1 MKRVDFSSAAGFWCA
16 LLLAAVCVSPRSL
29 YGQAFYGSIV
39 GTVADTSGAVVPGA
53 KVTVTNKSTNETHAG
68 TSSSAGE
75 FSFVDLVPA
84 VYSVQVEGTGFKRYV
99 RDNVAVEVNSTTRVN
114 ASMEVGAVTETVE
127 VSTAGVQ
134 LQTDSP
140 TVSNKVEAQQMDELP
155 LNGRNVMQLLNI
167 TAGVIPSSAVEQG
180 ATLAQNNGT
189 SSNPLSWGG
198 GSGIYTINGG
208 DNEEYIDGAPINM
221 LQGSNIGLMP
231 TADAIQEFNIDTS
244 VGDSQEGRATG
255 GVINETTKSGTNKL
269 HWTAYDYFRNA
280 DLNANNFFNKRN
292 GLGTPKQNQNLWGFN
307 FGFPIRRD
315 KIFFFGSF
323 EQDNVV
329 GAAATLLNMPTNGNA
344 ASQPGLPGG
353 GTDIWDGIFTRQI
366 ADPTGNCPSVTGTQ
380 LAPGNNVKAIV
391 HDTAL
396 KTWSLGGGCWDPTSA
411 IMRTFFAN
419 TPNTASNVFNFSE
432 NVPVGNTA
440 PEMNVRVDW
449 DVSSKQ
455 RVFTHVAWWAPHD
468 KPFVPFFQ
476 PNVPSA
482 LPGGKPWNFG
492 SAVGGF
498 ASNLYILGDTYT
510 FNPKTVF
517 DIRAEWLRF
526 RYSMIPA
533 VNNFDRSQ
541 LGPNWAQFTALTK
554 PGQNYIPAPTFNGG
568 NAVHNLAPANIGFSN
583 GAASGTFGPGGQSQ
597 LWDNY
602 GLNGTITRLFGKHS
616 VKIGF
621 EAREMDMEVLYGSW
635 NGGAPSFGD
644 KYSSLGCT
652 GSNCGDEWADF
663 LMGYFTSINL
673 GGSYGG
679 TEFNYY
685 QAYFVSDQWQVSRN
699 LTLNLG
705 VRWELPG
712 GLEEKKDSTFVF
724 LPYTT
729 DPNTGT
735 KGTEVLVNSAAYPSR
750 SIFPIKH
757 NLVDPRVGFAYRL
770 GDKTVVRGGFGLTT
784 QAVDQDGGGNGA
796 PGVAINSDQLQWTN
810 PNGAAPTATLSN
822 PVPSINNVYVPRLGR
837 TPNFLQQFALGSQ
850 ITGGTSLNGYY
861 SGEPLAYFE
870 QYNFAAQRQIGSRF
884 TATASYVG
892 SQGVKLKAGGP
903 IDEIPASAYSVT
915 TTGTQAASSA
925 GNLVPSQTATAATG
939 PYAGTNLTANV
950 PTGGT
955 IHLLGGPSVTY
966 PTGTVTF
973 ANGVFCS
980 PNGAYCN
987 NNVKVGRTLQP
998 YPNYSNATIG
1008 NLAYGHQTY
1017 NALQVTS
1024 QYRIQGGGLFGLA
1037 YTWAKTMN
1045 DVSNYQDYNNH
1056 RGDRTVAGVPMRLVF
1071 NVNYPLPIG
1080 QGQRFLNGNNFGSR
1094 LISGWTIND
1103 ITSFQHGGYLTL
1115 TTNTQNQLQQNFGA
1129 GTTRPNYIPGG
1140 YTVINGTTYNCNSQK
1155 TVPGSAVS
1163 RLNEWFNVGCFQY
1176 PGDYSFGNERANDS
1190 QLFAQGIHNWDL
1202 ALLKTTKLTERM
1214 NIQFRLE
1221 TFNTFNRFQAAPPN
1235 TAVGNGS
1242 FGIVTSQAN
1251 NPRQVQLMLRL
1262 NY

>member
-1 MKRVDFSSAAGFWCA
+1 MTETKSLRVLDFAIM
-16 LLLAAVCVSPRSL
+16 LAIMVGMTILSPLSL
-29 YGQAFYGSIV
+29 NAQSFYGSIV
-39 GTVADTSGAVVPGA
+39 GTVTDTTGAVVA
-53 KVTVTNKSTNETHAG
+53 DAAVTITNKSTNEKHTAKSN
-68 TSSSAGE
+68 TAGE
-75 FSFVDLVPA
+75 YAFVDLVPA
-84 VYSVQVEGTGFKRYV
+84 TYSVAVESPVFKRYL
-99 RDNVAVEVNSTTRVN
+99 RDAATVQVGSTTRVD
-114 ASMEVGAVTETVE
+114 AMLQVGTVNETVE
-127 VSTAGVQ
+127 VSAVSVQ

-140 TVSNKVEAQQMDELP
+140 TVSNRVEAQQMNELP
-155 LNGRNVMQLLNI
+155 LNGRNVMQLLNV
-167 TAGVIPSSAVEQG
+167 TAGVMASSAVEQG

-269 HWTAYDYFRNA
+269 HATAYDYFRNA

-307 FGFPIRRD
+307 LGFPILRD
-315 KIFFFGSF
+315 KLFFFGSF
-323 EQDNVV
+323 EQDNLV
-329 GAAATLLNMPTNGNA
+329 GAAATLMNMPTNGNA
-344 ASQPGLPGG
+344 ASQAGLPGG
-353 GTDIWDGIFTRQI
+353 GSDIWDGIFTRQI

-391 HDTAL
+391 HDTIL
-396 KTWSLGGGCWDPTSA
+396 NTWSLGGACWDPTST

-419 TPNTASNVFNFSE
+419 TPNTASNTFNFAE

-440 PEMNVRVDW
+440 PQMNVRVDW
-449 DVSSKQ
+449 NLSPKQ
-455 RVFTHVAWWAPHD
+455 RLFAHVAWWAPLD
-468 KPFVPFFQ
+468 KPFQPFFH

-482 LPGGKPWNFG
+482 LPGGKAWGFG

-498 ASNLYILGDTYT
+498 NSNLYIVGDTYT
-510 FNPKTVF
+510 INPKTVF

-526 RYSMIPA
+526 RYSQIPL

-541 LGPNWAQFTALTK
+541 LGANWAQFSSYTK
-554 PGQNYIPAPTFNGG
+554 AGQNYIPAPTFNGG
-568 NAVHNLAPANIGFSN
+568 NAVHNLAPANIGFTN
-583 GAASGTFGPGGQSQ
+583 AQSGTFGSGGQSQ
-597 LWDNY
+597 QWDNY
-602 GLNGTITRLFGKHS
+602 GLNGTITRVFGKHS
-616 VKIGF
+616 VKAGF
-621 EAREMDMEVLYGSW
+621 EARLMDMELLYSGW
-635 NGGAPSFGD
+635 NGGTPSFGD
-644 KYSSLGCT
+644 KYSSIGCS

-663 LMGYFTSINL
+663 LMGYFTSANF

-685 QAYFVSDQWQVSRN
+685 QAYFGSDQWQVTRN
-699 LTLNLG
+699 LTLSLG

-712 GLEEKKDSTFVF
+712 GLMEKKDSTFVF
-724 LPYTT
+724 KPYTT

-735 KGTEVLVNSAAYPSR
+735 YGTEVLVNTPASPSR
-750 SIFPIKH
+750 SIFPIKY
-757 NLVDPRVGFAYRL
+757 NLVDPRVGFAYRVD
-770 GDKTVVRGGFGLTT
+770 DKTVVRGGFGLTT

-796 PGVAINSDQLQWTN
+796 PGVAINSSQLAWTN

-822 PVPSINNVYVPRLGR
+822 PVPNVSAVYVPRLGR
-837 TPNFLQQFALGSQ
+837 QANFLQQFTFGSQ
-850 ITGGTSLNGYY
+850 VTGGTALNGFY

-870 QYNFAAQRQIGSRF
+870 QYNFAAQRQFGSRF
-884 TATASYVG
+884 QATAAYVG
-892 SQGVKLKAGGP
+892 SQGVKLRAGGA
-903 IDEIPASAYSVT
+903 IDQISASAYNVT
-915 TTGTQAASSA
+915 TSGTT
-925 GNLVPSQTATAATG
+925 QTATAASG

-955 IHLLGGPSVTY
+955 IHLLGGLSQ
-966 PTGTVTF
+966 TF

-980 PNGAYCN
+980 PNGSFCN
-987 NNVKVGRTLQP
+987 NSVKVGRTLQP

-1024 QYRIQGGGLFGLA
+1024 QYRIEGGGLFGLA

-1045 DVSNYQDYNNH
+1045 DVSSYQNYNNH

-1071 NVNYPLPIG
+1071 NLNYPLPIG
-1080 QGQRFLNGNNFGSR
+1080 QGQRFLNGNNFATR
-1094 LISGWTIND
+1094 FISGWAVND
-1103 ITSFQHGGYLTL
+1103 ITSYQHGGYLTL

-1129 GTTRPNYIPGG
+1129 GTTRPNYVPGC
-1140 YTVINGTTYNCNSQK
+1140 IK
-1155 TVPGSAVS
+1155 TVSGNDFN
-1163 RLNEWFNVGCFQY
+1163 RLNAWFNTSCFAY
-1176 PGDYSFGNERANDS
+1176 AGDYTFGNERANDS
-1190 QLFAQGIHNWDL
+1190 QLFAAGIHNWDISM
-1202 ALLKTTKLTERM
+1202 LKTTKITERT
-1214 NIQFRLE
+1214 NLQFRIE
-1221 TFNTFNRFQAAPPN
+1221 SFNTFNHFQPGTPN

-1242 FGIVTSQAN
+1242 YGKVTSQAN
-1251 NPRQVQLMLRL
+1251 NPRQIQLSLRL